1 MSLFTILP
9 VDKWEIRAI
18 VSVASL
24 AVVPL
29 RFYLVSEF
37 DLINEDDWLI
47 YIIVNVATIAGL
59 YIGNILV
66 SKVNTKV
73 VLIGLMS
80 LLLISSVSNI
90 NLQNNVANTVT
101 LLLSI
106 AFVIGIWVRYLKDW
120 LRLFAHQ

>member
-1 MSLFTILP
+1 MALFTILP

-101 LLLSI
+101 LL
-106 AFVIGIWVRYLKDW
+106 
-120 LRLFAHQ
+120 